1 MKTISI
7 SPAITLRPETYR
19 RLMQLAALTNQD
31 VSDKA
36 DEIITA
42 HLDEED
48 ELDALHEGMCPIC
61 DEPDCPAGCFERFV
75 LETGIG
81 KPPIH

>member
-19 RLMQLAALTNQD
+19 RLMQLAALSKQD

-42 HLDEED
+42 YLDEED
-48 ELDALHEGMCPIC
+48 ELDATLEGLCPIC
-61 DEPDCPAGCFERFV
+61 NQDDCPGGCFEKFV
-75 LETGIG
+75 LGEGIVE
-81 KPPIH
+81 PLR